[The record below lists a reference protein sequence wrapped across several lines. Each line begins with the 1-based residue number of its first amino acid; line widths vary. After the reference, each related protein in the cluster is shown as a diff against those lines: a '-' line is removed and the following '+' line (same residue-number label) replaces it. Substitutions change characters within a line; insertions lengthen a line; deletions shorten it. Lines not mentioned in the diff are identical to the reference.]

1 MTHSLFFLRARR
13 LLSKSTLQS
22 VRTYIR
28 VFYASDPRTGWS
40 SKLQHL
46 DKYKYV
52 TCMHRIRNIYNT
64 YCPIMMT
71 LSQLTWTFVLVA
83 IATLSTSDAFAPK
96 SQMLSVPT
104 FTSSPKGRLDPKLFI
119 YPEKE
124 RDALTRDSEPDEF
137 FATWVVF
144 FSLVYLDHCIEC
156 VRCLIRTG
164 SLEAF
169 FAIYSLSSFAAVCID
184 LF

>member
-1 MTHSLFFLRARR
+1 
-13 LLSKSTLQS
+13 
-22 VRTYIR
+22 
-28 VFYASDPRTGWS
+28 
-40 SKLQHL
+40 
-46 DKYKYV
+46 
-52 TCMHRIRNIYNT
+52 
-64 YCPIMMT
+64 MMT

-137 FATWVVF
+137 FAT
-144 FSLVYLDHCIEC
+144 
-156 VRCLIRTG
+156 
-164 SLEAF
+164 
-169 FAIYSLSSFAAVCID
+169 
-184 LF
+184 